1 MKKFYDIWF
10 SKKSI
15 SMIDIF
21 RSVSNESRSKWLSR
35 FLTEAVKD
43 YPLRRG

>member
-1 MKKFYDIWF
+1 MDLF
-10 SKKSI
+10 I
-15 SMIDIF
+15 SLSQRCISGIDLL
-21 RSVSNESRSKWLSR
+21 RNVTKESRSKWLSR

>member
-1 MKKFYDIWF
+1 MNL
-10 SKKSI
+10 SI
-15 SMIDIF
+15 SLSQRCISGIDLF
-21 RSVSNESRSKWLSR
+21 RKTSKESRSAWLSR